1 MSDAFVE
8 ALTVL
13 ARAPRAKAVAR
24 RRSRLA
30 RPLQSPGVEGCF
42 FGALLT
48 VVSLSDPAVGLAQV
62 PSPGPNPMAAPAAAL
77 RGSASGDALDADAG
91 TDRIRLEEIVPALAG
106 SPLGAT
112 PIAEAPPL
120 GRRRTVTRAQV
131 LAALAAA
138 DVSARGL
145 AIPARTTGERAVR
158 RLDAEELRT
167 RALPVVAAAL
177 APCAIDELRLAGRAD
192 LPPGEIVLR
201 AEMRRPTLT
210 GTSAS
215 GFVHV
220 TSGNV
225 TRRIAARARL
235 RCPPPVIA
243 PGRQVRAII
252 TVGRIRA
259 TAPAIARQAGRV
271 GDVVRLQNAATG
283 AALRGRVLDA
293 DTVELLP

>member
-1 MSDAFVE
+1 MSDAAVG
-8 ALTVL
+8 ALTGCGRASVTRREKRRRQGL
-13 ARAPRAKAVAR
+13 ARA
-24 RRSRLA
+24 LHCF
-30 RPLQSPGVEGCF
+30 GVEGRL
-42 FGALLT
+42 FGTLLT

-62 PSPGPNPMAAPAAAL
+62 PSPGPNPIPSGVSPARSAPAAPAEAEG
-77 RGSASGDALDADAG
+77 R
-91 TDRIRLEEIVPALAG
+91 DRIRLEEIVPALSG

-112 PIAEAPPL
+112 PIAPAPPL
-120 GRRRTVTRAQV
+120 GRRRVVTRGQV
-131 LAALAAA
+131 LAALAEAG
-138 DVSARGL
+138 VSARGL
-145 AIPARTTGERAVR
+145 AIPARTTIARAVR
-158 RLDAEELRT
+158 RLDAEALRV
-167 RALPVVAAAL
+167 RALPIVAAAL
-177 APCAIDELRLAGRAD
+177 APCTIDELRLAGRAD
-192 LPPGEIVLR
+192 LPPGEITLR

-220 TSGNV
+220 SAGRT

-243 PGRQVRAII
+243 PGRQVRAIV
-252 TVGRIRA
+252 TFGSIRA
-259 TAPAIARQAGRV
+259 SAPAIARQAGRV